1 MKVVGNVSEDG
12 ILYGK
17 ANGVVTDGVPVV
29 WDNETSTV
37 RPVTLTG
44 SAQDISSAVEF
55 EAGAAIYQSAVYDE
69 ETGSVVICYQDGGN
83 NNYGTAVVGT
93 PTASGLVFGT
103 PIVFSTATS
112 SIAYISATMAKEV
125 DGVTSRLF
133 IAYAK
138 NSGGNSGSMIVG
150 TIHNSGAPSA
160 ATITFGPED
169 NFEGNQIVWVS
180 TTFDSI
186 YNKVLVNFRRTAGGD
201 KSAVAKISILGNK
214 PFLNGTNEV
223 NTLTDLASNSI
234 IFDPIAASTFIFTR
248 QTSGGVAGRGVAQI
262 ITFSPTSNTTI
273 EVGSTIN
280 VFESASGVTHFA
292 SVVVPKW
299 NRVVLIYNDSTKKGV
314 SRNVTAS
321 GVTADS
327 LATGQVS
334 LSATST
340 YDSNTT
346 NDNVYNQVSYD
357 PYNDKVLAV
366 FKHGPTGYLSYSIGY
381 LTNGDSITWSA
392 VTAFPGNINVNDI
405 GLTYVPYGQAEKDGV
420 FVVTYADGGDNNKGK
435 AITFKIQGTTLTPN
449 SNFVGF
455 SQGTSADGTNVKIKT
470 GGSVARNL
478 SGLKVGRQ
486 YFVYT
491 DGTLQLIPQ
500 NRVPI
505 TVAGTAISATEL
517 IVKG

>member
-1 MKVVGNVSEDG
+1 M
-12 ILYGK
+12 
-17 ANGVVTDGVPVV
+17 
-29 WDNETSTV
+29 
-37 RPVTLTG
+37 
-44 SAQDISSAVEF
+44 
-55 EAGAAIYQSAVYDE
+55 
-69 ETGSVVICYQDGGN
+69 
-83 NNYGTAVVGT
+83 
-93 PTASGLVFGT
+93 
-103 PIVFSTATS
+103 
-112 SIAYISATMAKEV
+112 
-125 DGVTSRLF
+125 
-133 IAYAK
+133 
-138 NSGGNSGSMIVG
+138 
-150 TIHNSGAPSA
+150 
-160 ATITFGPED
+160 
-169 NFEGNQIVWVS
+169 
-180 TTFDSI
+180 
-186 YNKVLVNFRRTAGGD
+186 
-201 KSAVAKISILGNK
+201 
-214 PFLNGTNEV
+214 
-223 NTLTDLASNSI
+223 
-234 IFDPIAASTFIFTR
+234 
-248 QTSGGVAGRGVAQI
+248 
-262 ITFSPTSNTTI
+262 
-273 EVGSTIN
+273 
-280 VFESASGVTHFA
+280 
-292 SVVVPKW
+292 
-299 NRVVLIYNDSTKKGV
+299 LIYNDSTKKGV

-357 PYNDKVLAV
+357 PYNDKVLVV